1 LYQVPFGVD
10 KGKERN
16 PMNIA
21 VVGGGR
27 RCMRLMEVLE
37 RHEFREIKPRI
48 IGVADID
55 TAAMGF
61 AEARKKGIFTTTDY
75 RELLE
80 FDDLDLIICLTGKAE
95 IFQDIILRKKENV
108 RAISSNTVQLFWE
121 IYSIS
126 LSEKKLNQEF
136 QETLAKYKMIM
147 DELIQEDVM
156 MINYN
161 YKIADINKSMLNKLG
176 MKRADVIGYPCYEIT
191 HRSDKPCS
199 GDNHPCPLVQTLA
212 TGKPCQTTH
221 IHLDKDNHERH
232 FAISTY
238 PMITDGDVLGAI
250 EISRDITRDI
260 NVQKTMMQQEKL
272 ASIGRLSAGVA
283 HEINNPLTTILTS
296 AMLIQEDLSPDDP
309 AYEEMQ
315 IIANEALRCRKIVT
329 SLLDF
334 ARQTQPQKKISD
346 INEVITESVLLTQ
359 KQAAFKDIKVIS
371 ELHPKI
377 PALMFDKGQIEQ
389 AIINL
394 ILNAVEAT
402 SEGGTISVNS
412 SYDAEKHTAQIR
424 LCDTGKG
431 MNKNQLDKIFEPFFT
446 TKESGTGLGLS
457 ITHGIV
463 EQHGGNITVES
474 RIGRGTCFVIHLPIA
489 ADEENK

>member
-1 LYQVPFGVD
+1 
-10 KGKERN
+10 
-16 PMNIA
+16 MNIV

-27 RCMRLMEVLE
+27 RCVRLMEVIE
-37 RHEFREIKPRI
+37 RHEFHEIKPCI

-55 TAAMGF
+55 TTAKGF
-61 AEARKKGIFTTTDY
+61 VTAREKGIFTTTDY
-75 RELLE
+75 RELLKFE
-80 FDDLDLIICLTGKAE
+80 NLDLIICLTRKE
-95 IFQDIILRKKENV
+95 EVFRDILRRKNYNV
-108 RAISSNTVQLFWE
+108 RAISSKTVQLFWE
-121 IYSIS
+121 IYSVS
-126 LSEKKLNQEF
+126 LSKKKLNQEL

-147 DELIQEDVM
+147 DELIREDVM
-156 MINYN
+156 IINYN
-161 YKIADINKSMLNKLG
+161 YKIADINKNILNKLG
-176 MKRADVIGYPCYEIT
+176 MKRSQVIGYPCYEIT
-191 HRSDKPCS
+191 HRSDSPCS
-199 GDNHPCPLVQTLA
+199 GENHPCPLTQTLA
-212 TGKPCQTTH
+212 TGEPCQTTH

-238 PMITDGDVLGAI
+238 PIIADGDVLGAI
-250 EISRDITRDI
+250 EISRDITQDI
-260 NVQKTMMQQEKL
+260 NVQKTMMQQEKM

-296 AMLIQEDLSPDDP
+296 AMLIQEDLSEDDP

-334 ARQTQPQKKISD
+334 ARQSQPQKRIGD

-359 KQAAFKDIKVIS
+359 KQAAFKDIKVTS
-371 ELHPKI
+371 ELNPKI

-402 SEGGTISVNS
+402 AEGGTITVKSA
-412 SYDAEKHTAQIR
+412 YDPEENTAQIH
-424 LCDTGKG
+424 LCDTGEG
-431 MNKNQLDKIFEPFFT
+431 MNPDQIDKIFEPFFT
-446 TKESGTGLGLS
+446 TKDSGTGLGLS

-463 EQHGGNITVES
+463 EQHGGHITVES
-474 RIGRGTCFVIHLPIA
+474 QKGRGTCFIIHLPIA
-489 ADEENK
+489 TDE

>member
-1 LYQVPFGVD
+1 
-10 KGKERN
+10 
-16 PMNIA
+16 MNIV
-21 VVGGGR
+21 VVGCGR
-27 RCMRLMEVLE
+27 RCVRLMEVVE
-37 RHEFREIKPRI
+37 RHEFYEIKPHI
-48 IGVADID
+48 VGVADID
-55 TAAMGF
+55 TSAVGF
-61 AEARKKGIFTTTDY
+61 VTAQNKGIFTTTDY
-75 RELLE
+75 RELLKFE
-80 FDDLDLIICLTGKAE
+80 NLDLIICLTRNE
-95 IFQDIILRKKENV
+95 EVFRDILRLKKYDV
-108 RAISSNTVQLFWE
+108 RAISSKTVQLFWE
-121 IYSIS
+121 IYSVS
-126 LSEKKLNQEF
+126 LSKKKLNQEL

-147 DELIQEDVM
+147 DELIHEDVM
-156 MINYN
+156 IINYN
-161 YKIADINKSMLNKLG
+161 YKIADINKNMLNKLG
-176 MKRADVIGYPCYEIT
+176 MKRSEVIGYPCYEIT
-191 HRSDKPCS
+191 HRSGSPCS
-199 GDNHPCPLVQTLA
+199 GENHPCPLIQTLA
-212 TGKPCQTTH
+212 TGEPCQTTH

-238 PMITDGDVLGAI
+238 PMIADGDVLGAI
-250 EISRDITRDI
+250 EISRDITHEI

-296 AMLIQEDLSPDDP
+296 AMLIQEDLSKEDP

-334 ARQTQPQKKISD
+334 ARQSQPQKRIGD

-359 KQAAFKDIKVIS
+359 KQAAFKDIKVQS

-402 SEGGTISVNS
+402 SEGGTITVKSAFDTKKS
-412 SYDAEKHTAQIR
+412 IAQIH
-424 LCDTGKG
+424 LCDTGEG
-431 MNKNQLDKIFEPFFT
+431 MDSDQIDKIFEPFYT

-463 EQHGGNITVES
+463 EQHGGHITVES
-474 RIGRGTCFVIHLPIA
+474 QKGRGTCFIIHLPITPN
-489 ADEENK
+489 E